1 MFEGEEGFK
10 LVLYIKVL
18 FERGEKLAKEDS
30 FETIRGLFSCYDTF
44 VELSLFFLGQHQAR
58 VQYEDSFLG
67 PFFYG
72 LCHVW

>member
-18 FERGEKLAKEDS
+18 FERGEKLAKEDHLKTEGD
-30 FETIRGLFSCYDTF
+30 FLVVCDTF

-58 VQYEDSFLG
+58 VQYEDPFLG

-72 LCHVW
+72 LCHV

>member
-18 FERGEKLAKEDS
+18 FERGEKLAKEDHLKPEGD
-30 FETIRGLFSCYDTF
+30 FLVVCDTF
-44 VELSLFFLGQHQAR
+44 VELSLFFLEQHQAR

-72 LCHVW
+72 LCHV